1 MRAINL
7 RYVTAKKNKN
17 AKVYF
22 MFIKKT
28 NNLGLR
34 AHCIMLN
41 INQYSE
47 VFFVMQRIDLN
58 LCKSV
63 KGKRLT
69 HKQPQEIIML
79 E

>member
-41 INQYSE
+41 INQYS
-47 VFFVMQRIDLN
+47 DN
-58 LCKSV
+58 AKN
-63 KGKRLT
+63 
-69 HKQPQEIIML
+69 
-79 E
+79 